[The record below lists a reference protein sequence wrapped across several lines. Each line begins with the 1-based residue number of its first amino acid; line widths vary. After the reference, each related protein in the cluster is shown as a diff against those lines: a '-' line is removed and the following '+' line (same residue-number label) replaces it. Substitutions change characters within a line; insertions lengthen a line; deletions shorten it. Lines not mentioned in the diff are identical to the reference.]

1 MVCWAA
7 VSPFS
12 LLSGLCEPRQGPSM
26 QGAFA
31 GLQWG
36 YASAGAGIVA
46 EHCSVLGWFAC
57 LVLQGFVELPDST
70 MLGVLP
76 EA

>member
-1 MVCWAA
+1 
-7 VSPFS
+7 
-12 LLSGLCEPRQGPSM
+12 M